1 MVRTSK
7 LMVGAVFAGLA
18 GGLVLAATGNA
29 EPYVFAS
36 QLPATPPQAIM
47 AAFGLVFAGIFAANH
62 VDKRAWK
69 QAGSAVGLAPD
80 GMSLLSSPDLTGT
93 AAGRPVRAHT
103 YSTGSSSEVGSGR
116 TYTVVEAELTEPVE
130 WTALVGAEDDWGT
143 AEVPDVGSSQA
154 VIVDGFV
161 VWGDVSEAAAADL
174 LTQRA
179 RNTLSNLG
187 APVSI
192 GDTGQAMVGDMRAEL
207 ADAEGVG
214 AKMAE
219 GMLSLAGD
227 GDSGPTTHVKYETRG
242 MCLDA
247 DELQRRLDAV
257 TAVAEAVDRTSA
269 AAN

>member
-7 LMVGAVFAGLA
+7 LLVGAVFAGLA
-18 GGLVLAATGNA
+18 GGLVLTVTGNA
-29 EPYVFAS
+29 EPYVPAS
-36 QLPATPPQAIM
+36 QLPVTPLQSIM
-47 AAFGLVFAGIFAANH
+47 AIFGLFLAGIFAVNY

-69 QAGSAVGLAPD
+69 QAGAPVGLAPD

-103 YSTGSSSEVGSGR
+103 YSTGSSGEAGSGR

-143 AEVPDVGSSQA
+143 AEVPDLGSSQA

-192 GDTGQAMVGDMRAEL
+192 GDTSQAMVGDMRAEL
-207 ADAEGVG
+207 ADAEGMG

-219 GMLSLAGD
+219 GMLILAGD
-227 GDSGPTTHVKYETRG
+227 EDTGPTTHVKHETQG
-242 MCLDA
+242 MCVDA
-247 DELQRRLDAV
+247 DEFQRRLDAV

-269 AAN
+269 AVN

>member
-1 MVRTSK
+1 MIRASK
-7 LMVGAVFAGLA
+7 LMVGAGFAGLA
-18 GGLVLAATGNA
+18 GGLVLAVTGNA

-36 QLPATPPQAIM
+36 QLPLTPPQAIM
-47 AAFGLVFAGIFAANH
+47 AVFGLFLAGIFAVNY

-69 QAGSAVGLAPD
+69 QAGAPVGLAPD
-80 GMSLLSSPDLTGT
+80 GMSLFSPPDLTGT

-103 YSTGSSSEVGSGR
+103 YSTSSSDDLGR

-192 GDTGQAMVGDMRAEL
+192 GDTSQAMVGDMRAEL
-207 ADAEGVG
+207 ADAEGMG

-227 GDSGPTTHVKYETRG
+227 EDTGPTTHVKHETQG
-242 MCLDA
+242 MCFDA

-269 AAN
+269 AVN